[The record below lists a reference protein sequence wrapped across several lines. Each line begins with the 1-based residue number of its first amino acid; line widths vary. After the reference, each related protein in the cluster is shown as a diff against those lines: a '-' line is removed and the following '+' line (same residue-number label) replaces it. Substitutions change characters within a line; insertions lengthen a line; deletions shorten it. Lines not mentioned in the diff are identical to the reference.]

1 MCYAMAMKKDEIEKI
16 EKEAKQVGYDV
27 VIGLV
32 ILSLIIGFA
41 FGALTN

>member
-1 MCYAMAMKKDEIEKI
+1 MNKDKLDKI
-16 EKEAKQVGYDV
+16 EKEAKQIGLDI

-41 FGALTN
+41 LGAVTN